1 MSSWVLESSQ
11 SSACLRSWQIWR
23 KTVSPQICCPKSQI
37 VATEPTPNNRAGRS
51 KRWSGLLSQPRKQ
64 ANKVIG
70 IKFLSGTRWWAPAWA
85 ENGSAGAKK
94 RLPPVYSPS
103 YPARTMKWQSSIL
116 MLCAIL
122 FSSTRGIRTIQAGPV
137 FFAGEVILA
146 APCPRTGNGSRV
158 RIDTCGWKL
167 PSANSNQLVFPKSCP
182 KVEEELAERLII
194 SIGDL
199 DRLLI

>member
-122 FSSTRGIRTIQAGPV
+122 FSSTRGIRTIQAGPAFLPV
-137 FFAGEVILA
+137 KLYWPLPAPALVMDLGSESIRVVENCPAQTRTNLFFLKVAQK
-146 APCPRTGNGSRV
+146 SRKS
-158 RIDTCGWKL
+158 W
-167 PSANSNQLVFPKSCP
+167 PS
-182 KVEEELAERLII
+182 
-194 SIGDL
+194 G
-199 DRLLI
+199 